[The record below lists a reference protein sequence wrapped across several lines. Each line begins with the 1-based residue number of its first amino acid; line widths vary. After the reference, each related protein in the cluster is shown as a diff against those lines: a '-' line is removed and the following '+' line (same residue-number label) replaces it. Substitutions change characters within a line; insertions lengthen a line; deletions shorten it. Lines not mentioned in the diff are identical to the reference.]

1 MLDPSNW
8 VNSRVILKQEERR
21 NSRLSG
27 HGKCKIPTRYPSTSM
42 DTQISKHFNGYPFPS
57 WRNSSGYL
65 SGWA

>member
-42 DTQISKHFNGYPFPS
+42 DTRFLVGGIVVATSVGGHD
-57 WRNSSGYL
+57 
-65 SGWA
+65 